1 MIVLS
6 AAALGSPHQPETFD
20 IELDRVFEEALP
32 NRMLPGHR
40 GWVVASR
47 RAMAGASSVVDIVG
61 GWACDAQSLTI
72 LDAPL
77 WSCQGIA
84 IARYPG
90 GESAGP
96 TAVPTAGSPLA
107 ALRAALAREELRIL
121 AVAATWCHD
130 FLSSRRSGSQRLS
143 SHPAV
148 KLALARLTA
157 DVWVLRAADPVSTIQ
172 TPEGRAWLIDEV
184 DSAANQVIKLA
195 GGRAMLRGHAVQ
207 LQALLLLLN
216 RTYLEG

>member
-1 MIVLS
+1 MLL
-6 AAALGSPHQPETFD
+6 AAAMLGSPHQPETFD
-20 IELDRVFEEALP
+20 IDLDGVFAEALP
-32 NRMLPGHR
+32 GRKLPGHR
-40 GWVVASR
+40 GWVVASQ
-47 RAMAGASSVVDIVG
+47 RAMDGASGVVDMTG
-61 GWACDAQSLTI
+61 GWELDRESLTVMA
-72 LDAPL
+72 APL
-77 WSCQGIA
+77 WSCEGIA

-90 GESAGP
+90 GEA
-96 TAVPTAGSPLA
+96 AVPTDGSSLA
-107 ALRAALAREELRIL
+107 ALRSALAREELRIL
-121 AVAATWCHD
+121 AEAATWCHD
-130 FLSSRRSGSQRLS
+130 FLSTRRSGSQRLS

-157 DVWVLRAADPVSTIQ
+157 DVWALRAADPVSTIQ

>member
-1 MIVLS
+1 VIVLS

-20 IELDRVFEEALP
+20 IDLDRVFEEALP
-32 NRMLPGHR
+32 ERMLPGHR
-40 GWVVASR
+40 GWVVASQ
-47 RAMAGASSVVDIVG
+47 RAMAGAGGVVDVVG
-61 GWACDAQSLTI
+61 GWALDAEGLTV

-84 IARYPG
+84 MARYAG
-90 GESAGP
+90 SES
-96 TAVPTAGSPLA
+96 AVPTVGSPLTA
-107 ALRAALAREELRIL
+107 FRAALAREELRIL

-157 DVWVLRAADPVSTIQ
+157 DVWALRAADPVSTIQ

>member
-1 MIVLS
+1 VIVLS

-20 IELDRVFEEALP
+20 IELDRVFAEALP
-32 NRMLPGHR
+32 ERTLPGHR

-47 RAMAGASSVVDIVG
+47 RAMAGASSVVDMVG
-61 GWACDAQSLTI
+61 GRALDAESLTV

-84 IARYPG
+84 LARYPG
-90 GESAGP
+90 GESAIP
-96 TAVPTAGSPLA
+96 TVGSPLA

-157 DVWVLRAADPVSTIQ
+157 DVWALRAADPASTIQ

>member
-1 MIVLS
+1 VIVLS

-20 IELDRVFEEALP
+20 LDLDRVFEEALP
-32 NRMLPGHR
+32 ERRLAGHR
-40 GWVVASR
+40 GCVVASH
-47 RAMAGASSVVDIVG
+47 RAMARASSVVDLVG
-61 GWACDAQSLTI
+61 GWELATERLTVM
-72 LDAPL
+72 DAPL

-84 IARYPG
+84 IARYPDN
-90 GESAGP
+90 EAVAP
-96 TAVPTAGSPLA
+96 TVASPLA
-107 ALRAALAREELRIL
+107 VLRAALAREELRIL

-157 DVWVLRAADPVSTIQ
+157 DVWALRAADPVSMIQ
-172 TPEGRAWLIDEV
+172 TPEGRACLIDEV